1 MYDIFHSIFY
11 AVSTIKDFL
20 TPIDFPLVVKLPDNH
35 VSFILSSLRSI
46 INTEPNIELFANQWI
61 RWCNLLRARNELA
74 SLILVSINILLSQVI
89 D

>member
-46 INTEPNIELFANQWI
+46 INTEPNIELFANQ
-61 RWCNLLRARNELA
+61 
-74 SLILVSINILLSQVI
+74 
-89 D
+89 